1 MRDFLADVL
10 CDDLVFA
17 GVWLS
22 QSNDVDDEHVNEDCG
37 EFTGVGA
44 NVSVVG
50 DEVSGGLSTAVGD
63 ARCAVASAVAPKSTI
78 DQSPPSGLSIE
89 CWSSGWSSGWTA
101 GWTVTGSILR
111 STSAPVSSVSSKTSL
126 EALDD

>member
-10 CDDLVFA
+10 CDLIFA

-22 QSNDVDDEHVNEDCG
+22 RSDDVDDEDVNEDCG

-44 NVSVVG
+44 DVSVVG
-50 DEVSGGLSTAVGD
+50 NEVSGGLSTAVGD
-63 ARCAVASAVAPKSTI
+63 ARCAVASAVASKSTI

-101 GWTVTGSILR
+101 GWMVTGSILR
-111 STSAPVSSVSSKTSL
+111 ATSAPESFVSSKISSD
-126 EALDD
+126 ASDD